1 MWSFLH
7 FWKKLQWQD
16 HMDRTTVIFTRLISK
31 PLSRSWMSNS
41 SNFLGFWLNFFVP
54 WQNTNARSSLG
65 LTPFIIIVQ
74 LDPFLVWNFLS
85 LEFFNLCQLNF
96 SDYLLQGPTPQPLSK
111 HRFTTRLSIL
121 RSSRSRRQRKRLR
134 QYLGKTSKS
143 ARRGKMK

>member
-1 MWSFLH
+1 
-7 FWKKLQWQD
+7 
-16 HMDRTTVIFTRLISK
+16 MDRTTVIFTRLISK

-74 LDPFLVWNFLS
+74 LRPFFSMKLS
-85 LEFFNLCQLNF
+85 QFRNLCQVNF